1 MREHRGTLKRNQ
13 KVQDMMIPIDPI
25 MAAVVVI
32 GVFIYFALK
41 GNPSKKED
49 KSIYDIYREIGE
61 NSSENKR
68 YQRWLDEHK

>member
-1 MREHRGTLKRNQ
+1 
-13 KVQDMMIPIDPI
+13 MIPIDPI

-41 GNPSKKED
+41 GSSSPKKED

-61 NSSENKR
+61 KSSEYER
-68 YQRWLDEHK
+68 YQNRLRNHD

>member
-1 MREHRGTLKRNQ
+1 
-13 KVQDMMIPIDPI
+13 MMIPIDPI
-25 MAAVVVI
+25 MALVVVV
-32 GVFIYFALK
+32 GVFACFALK
-41 GNPSKKED
+41 GSGSAKKED

>member
-1 MREHRGTLKRNQ
+1 
-13 KVQDMMIPIDPI
+13 

-41 GNPSKKED
+41 GSGSSKKKE

-61 NSSENKR
+61 RSSEYER
-68 YQRWLDEHK
+68 YQNRLSNHD

>member
-1 MREHRGTLKRNQ
+1 
-13 KVQDMMIPIDPI
+13 MMIPIDPI

-32 GVFIYFALK
+32 GVFVYFALK

>member
-1 MREHRGTLKRNQ
+1 
-13 KVQDMMIPIDPI
+13 MIAIDPI

-41 GNPSKKED
+41 GSGSSKKEE

-61 NSSENKR
+61 KSSEYKR
-68 YQRWLDEHK
+68 YQNRLNKHD